1 MDCRMQADGSVNAS
15 RPTLRIGERHTSG
28 AGRGEEEIAKAIL
41 PIDICSHRRFTGVVL
56 YSGEHVLRFGE
67 GFYAVPFSAL
77 GI

>member
-41 PIDICSHRRFTGVVL
+41 PIDICSHRRL
-56 YSGEHVLRFGE
+56 LDSSEISGKTAHL
-67 GFYAVPFSAL
+67 
-77 GI
+77 I